1 MYTYNYIPETN
12 AGSTDDE
19 ASYYQSMKGQCHL
32 EKSIAS
38 VRNRLQC
45 ATHCAVDDQCLA
57 YNYVK
62 DTSECRTTT
71 TLDEGNK
78 DCYLKPVWHNSLK
91 LFYKKKYIANY
102 KILLY
107 CSFLFYE
114 SLKYSLLYLHKHW
127 EIILSE
133 ILLNYQRN
141 SINN

>member
-1 MYTYNYIPETN
+1 MYTYNNIPETN
-12 AGSTDDE
+12 AGSTNDE
-19 ASYYQSMKGQCHL
+19 ASYYQSIKGQCHL

-71 TLDEGNK
+71 TLDEGNE
-78 DCYLKPVWHNSLK
+78 DCFLKPVWH
-91 LFYKKKYIANY
+91 KKKYIANY
-102 KILLY
+102 KIFLY
-107 CSFLFYE
+107 SSFLFYE

-133 ILLNYQRN
+133 IFLNYQRN